1 MPRAARDAGFTLIEL
16 VVVLAI
22 LGLALAVLLPNPGA
36 GGETVAVRAATTEL
50 RAVLRAARSTAIADN
65 RDVVLAI
72 APDGLGYTLDGTPH
86 ALRTSGFARQALRI
100 EPAVRIR
107 FFATGG
113 SSGGRLTIRGARD
126 AEQALEIDGVTG
138 QVALAR

>member
-1 MPRAARDAGFTLIEL
+1 MTRAARSAGFTLIEL

-22 LGLALAVLLPNPGA
+22 VGLVLVVLLPRPGA
-36 GGETVAVRAATTEL
+36 GGETVALRAAATEL

-72 APDGLGYTLDGTPH
+72 EPDGRGYTLDGAPH
-86 ALRTSGFARQALRI
+86 ALRSTGFIGRALRI
-100 EPAVRIR
+100 EPAARIR

-113 SSGGRLTIRGARD
+113 SSGGRLTIRGAHD

-138 QVALAR
+138 QVTLAH